1 MILWADDRP
10 YHNIKFLCSQLA
22 GFYFSLEFSRDRV
35 TFFQGSPHEYYRNF
49 SEGNPKIPK
58 KLYFDAFDKL
68 IEENG
73 YLCGDT
79 MRIHAYGNKYHD
91 SDDSNKEEEPLLFF
105 CKALTCEYPMKNQ
118 YYAYGPNP
126 TKDKRVPT
134 KEIFCSYY
142 SERSLAKD
150 SDFERICA

>member
-1 MILWADDRP
+1 
-10 YHNIKFLCSQLA
+10 
-22 GFYFSLEFSRDRV
+22 
-35 TFFQGSPHEYYRNF
+35 
-49 SEGNPKIPK
+49 
-58 KLYFDAFDKL
+58 
-68 IEENG
+68 
-73 YLCGDT
+73 

-150 SDFERICA
+150 SDFERKCARGGRNYIPIFKDCLNYGFPVIFRKDEKNMLQANEDKRGKNYQHKTKAKIKRGKYR